1 MRVNLPAEDSYYLA
15 EIKDGMIVATHGGA
29 TYLESSEPL
38 SEIKEKLIL
47 LDSPIPVGFDEF
59 NNTIFF
65 KGTEYSEFE

>member
-1 MRVNLPAEDSYYLA
+1 
-15 EIKDGMIVATHGGA
+15 MIVATHGGA

-59 NNTIFF
+59 NNTILF
-65 KGTEYSEFE
+65 KGAEYSEFE